1 MKNLKQVLMTA
12 IAIAFLT
19 TSVFAVDMPRLGF
32 GVTGSIA
39 GIDASG
45 TELDTNNTGTEASD
59 QKQNVTNNAV
69 VASYYLELSF
79 ADSYAG
85 TGNGLTFGFEQILG
99 SASVSGDKFT
109 RTDAITDDAVAT
121 AVGSSTYNAEAEI
134 DNITNLYAEIPLS
147 GMFFVK
153 AGMASLDVNTKESG
167 TSDDSGSTPGT
178 LGNASVDGA
187 NYGFGLKGLTDSN
200 LVWKVL
206 YEQTDYD
213 TLAITSSTG
222 NKITADL
229 DVTKGSVSLGY
240 RF

>member
-1 MKNLKQVLMTA
+1 MNKLKQVLMTA

-45 TELDTNNTGTEASD
+45 KEVDTNNTGTEASD

-109 RTDAITDDAVAT
+109 RTDAITDDAAAT
-121 AVGSSTYNAEAEI
+121 AVGSSTYNAEAQI
-134 DNITNLYAEIPLS
+134 DNITNIYAEIPIAKSL
-147 GMFFVK
+147 FVK
-153 AGMASLDVNTKESG
+153 AGMASLDVNTKFAG

-178 LGNASVDGA
+178 LGNTSVDGA
-187 NYGFGLKGLTDSN
+187 NYGLGLKGLTDGD
-200 LVWKVL
+200 LVWKAV
-206 YEQTDYD
+206 YEVTDYD

-229 DVTKGSVSLGY
+229 DVTKASVSIGY

>member
-1 MKNLKQVLMTA
+1 MKKLKQVLMTV

-19 TSVFAVDMPRLGF
+19 TSAFAIDMPRLGL
-32 GVTGSIA
+32 GVTGSYA

-45 TELDTNNTGTEASD
+45 TELDTNNTGTEASV
-59 QKQNVTNNAV
+59 QTKNVDNNAI

-79 ADSYAG
+79 AESYAG
-85 TGNGLTFGFEQILG
+85 AGNGLTFGFEQILG
-99 SASVSGDKFT
+99 SADVSDKFT
-109 RTDAITDDAVAT
+109 RTDTITDDANVT
-121 AVGSSTYNAEAEI
+121 AAGSSTYNAEAEI
-134 DNITNLYAEIPLS
+134 DNVTNIYAEIPLT

-153 AGMASLDVNTKESG
+153 AGMASLDVNTKFAG

-178 LGNASVDGA
+178 LGNTSVDGA
-187 NYGFGLKGLTDSN
+187 NYGLGLKGLTDGD
-200 LVWKVL
+200 LVWKAV
-206 YEQTDYD
+206 YEVTDYD

-229 DVTKGSVSLGY
+229 DVTKASVSIGY